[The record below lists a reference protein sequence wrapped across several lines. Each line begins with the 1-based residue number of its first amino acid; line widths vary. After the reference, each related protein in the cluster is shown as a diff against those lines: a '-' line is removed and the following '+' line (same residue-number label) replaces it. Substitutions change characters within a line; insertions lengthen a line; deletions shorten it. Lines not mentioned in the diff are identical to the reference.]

1 MQARGKM
8 QNEDHRHWV
17 KIMQNEEY
25 RLQTR
30 GEMREKTVGNTSAL
44 IEVSRNLFKSIYCG
58 QNVCFFFHIPRQSF
72 VEKLFYSSI
81 NK

>member
-1 MQARGKM
+1 M

-58 QNVCFFFHIPRQSF
+58 QNVCFFFSHSQTILRGKT
-72 VEKLFYSSI
+72 VLLL
-81 NK
+81 N